1 MRYSRFFAP
10 TRKDVPKDVTLKSHE
25 YLIRAG
31 YIQQLGSGVYSFLP
45 PAKRV
50 LDKIRAIVKD
60 EMDKTGALEVVLG
73 FVTPSAL
80 WEESGRIH
88 KYGEELL
95 RFKDRKEA
103 EFVLGPTHEEAAVAM
118 VRASVKSYKQLPLH
132 IYQIHLKFRDEIRPR
147 FGLMRAREFVMKDGY
162 SFHKDKADLLREF
175 AAMESCY
182 RTIFARL
189 GLEFRVVEAD
199 SGAIGGSGS
208 KEFMVLADSGEDTLV
223 LCQNCDYA
231 ANIEAAK
238 RAKLPIPSV
247 PPEAAF
253 AKFHTPDVTTIEKLA
268 TFFRIDS
275 YFTIKAVVK
284 KAIFEKGESL
294 AFFFLR
300 GCDNL
305 DETKALNATGAL
317 SLADASAEEI
327 AAVGL
332 FAGFI
337 GPYALKHI
345 TKSELIFF
353 DSDLLDATN
362 LICGANERDYHF
374 VGVDLGNFEGLDY
387 RDLAEIREGNAC
399 AHCGGRLYYKKGI
412 EVGHIFQLGTRYS
425 KPLGASF
432 LDENAQAQFFEMG
445 CYGLGIT
452 RILAASIEQH
462 HDEKGIVWNPQI
474 APFAL
479 CIVVSNAKDSEQ
491 MRIANELYAALC
503 ALHIDVLFDEREERF
518 GAKMADF
525 ELGGIPFALIV
536 GKGIV
541 EGNVEWIVR
550 QNNSRDVIPIA
561 KVVEHVQGIFGLGFS
576 HLSTM

>member
-10 TRKDVPKDVTLKSHE
+10 TRKDVPKDATLKSHE

-50 LDKIRAIVKD
+50 LDKICAIVKD

-80 WEESGRIH
+80 WEKSGRIH
-88 KYGEELL
+88 KYGKELL
-95 RFKDRKEA
+95 QFKDRKEA
-103 EFVLGPTHEEAAVAM
+103 AFVLGPTHEEAAVTM
-118 VRASVKSYKQLPLH
+118 VSASVKSYKQLPLH

-175 AAMESCY
+175 ATMEDCY
-182 RTIFARL
+182 RKIFTRL

-208 KEFMVLADSGEDTLV
+208 KEFMVLANSGEDTLV

-238 RAKLPIPSV
+238 RAKLTIPTL
-247 PPEAAF
+247 PPEATF
-253 AKFHTPDVTTIEKLA
+253 AKFQTPNIATIESLA
-268 TFFRIDS
+268 AFFRIDS
-275 YFTIKAVVK
+275 YFTMKAVVK
-284 KAIFEKGESL
+284 KAIFENHQSL

-305 DETKALNATGAL
+305 DATKALNATNAL
-317 SLADASAEEI
+317 ALADVSSEEI
-327 AAVGL
+327 AQAGL
-332 FAGFI
+332 FVGFI
-337 GPYALKHI
+337 GPYSLKHI
-345 TKSELIFF
+345 TQSNLIFF
-353 DSDLLDATN
+353 DSDLHDAKH
-362 LICGANERDYHF
+362 LICGANEKDYHF
-374 VGVDLGNFEGLDY
+374 VGVDLSTFEGLDY
-387 RDLAEIREGNAC
+387 RDLAEIQEGNKC
-399 AHCGGRLYYKKGI
+399 VHCGGELHYKKGI

-425 KPLGASF
+425 KPLEASF

-452 RILAASIEQH
+452 RILAASIEQS
-462 HDEKGIVWNPQI
+462 HDSKGIVWNPQI

-479 CIVVSNAKDSEQ
+479 CIIVSNTKDSEQ
-491 MRIANELYAALC
+491 MRVGEQLYAELC
-503 ALHIDVLFDEREERF
+503 ARGFEVLFDERSERF

-525 ELGGIPFALIV
+525 ELGGIPFALII
-536 GKGIV
+536 GKAVV
-541 EGNVEWIVR
+541 EGNVEWITR
-550 QNNSRDVIPIA
+550 KHDSREVIPIA
-561 KVVEHVQGIFGLGFS
+561 KVVEYVQSTLGHGFT
-576 HLSTM
+576 HLSAV